1 MSSRAFT
8 ILAAD
13 DSPIY
18 STLIERALRQDYPDL
33 IFAKDGREALSLFEQ
48 FRPDLVVTD
57 WVMPTISGPEL
68 CQQIR
73 NISGNAYT
81 YLMLLTSNSEKDGV
95 VAGLAAGA
103 DDYLIKPFDSRELVA
118 RVGVGRRIIE
128 LQREVQ
134 AKNRQLEEMALTD
147 PLTGL
152 PNRRAIEF
160 WAPQQLSAAVRY
172 GYPIWIAI
180 ADLDCFKQINDTFG
194 HAAGDVV
201 LQGFSRIL
209 KENMRSSNI
218 CGRIGGEEFL
228 LILTHADRDGVRLVL
243 ERVRRE
249 LEEQVFLYSENLIRA
264 TTSFG
269 VAGLDKSQPCEFDKL
284 VANADVAL
292 YKAKQNGRNRIE
304 FHAP

>member
-1 MSSRAFT
+1 MSSRSFT

-18 STLIERALRQDYPDL
+18 SALIERALRQDYPEL
-33 IFAKDGREALSLFEQ
+33 IFAKDGGEALSLFER
-48 FRPDLVVTD
+48 FRPDLVITD

-95 VAGLAAGA
+95 LAGLAAGA
-103 DDYLIKPFDSRELVA
+103 DDYLVKPFDSRELVA

-134 AKNRQLEEMALTD
+134 AKNRLLEEMALTD
-147 PLTGL
+147 SLTGL

-172 GYPIWIAI
+172 RYPIWIAI
-180 ADLDCFKQINDTFG
+180 ADLDFFKQINDTFG

-209 KENMRSSNI
+209 RDNMRSSNI
-218 CGRIGGEEFL
+218 CARMGGEEFL
-228 LILTHADRDGVRLVL
+228 LILTHADRDGASLVL
-243 ERVRRE
+243 ERIRKE
-249 LEEQVFLYSENLIRA
+249 LEEHAFMYSDNLIRA

-269 VAGLDKSQPCEFDKL
+269 IAGLEGSQPCDFDKL
-284 VANADVAL
+284 VANADAAL
-292 YKAKQNGRNRIE
+292 YKAKQKGRNRIE
-304 FHAP
+304 FHAS

>member
-1 MSSRAFT
+1 VSSRAFT

-18 STLIERALRQDYPDL
+18 STLIERALRHDYPEL

-48 FRPDLVVTD
+48 FRPDLVITD

-134 AKNRQLEEMALTD
+134 AKNRLLEEMALTD
-147 PLTGL
+147 SLTGL

-160 WAPQQLSAAVRY
+160 WAPQQLSSAVRH
-172 GYPIWIAI
+172 GYPLWIAI
-180 ADLDCFKQINDTFG
+180 ADLDLFKQVNDTFG

-209 KENMRSSNI
+209 RENMRSSNI

-228 LILTHADRDGVRLVL
+228 LILTHADGEGARLVL
-243 ERVRRE
+243 ERIRKE
-249 LEEQVFLYSENLIRA
+249 LEEHAFVYSDNLIRV

-269 VAGLDKSQPCEFDKL
+269 IAGLDKSQPCEFDKL

-292 YKAKQNGRNRIE
+292 YKAKQKGRNCIE
-304 FHAP
+304 FHRA